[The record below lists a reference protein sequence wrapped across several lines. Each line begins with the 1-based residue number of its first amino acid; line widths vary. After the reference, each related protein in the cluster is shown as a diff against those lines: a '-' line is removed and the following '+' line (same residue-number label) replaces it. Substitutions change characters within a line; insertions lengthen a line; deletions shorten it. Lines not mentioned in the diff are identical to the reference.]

1 MAIRHGFSFKVSV
14 GLLMGLALSLS
25 ACTEKTSTGVWV
37 DATVD
42 LAKSPNSAVT
52 YHDVASQIYRTGAS
66 YPYNALPSKGNVN
79 VLVVPIEFKDYPFVQ
94 AKLGT
99 DGTDDHRLTD
109 INTLFNGSDEDTK
122 YWKSLSGFYKES
134 SFEQLNITAT
144 IAATY
149 KMTETPEAFLT
160 PPENGKSY
168 DGTSKIVALM
178 RTVIAD
184 YKTKNGADSTKKF
197 DSDGDGVIDGLY
209 LVYSCYDYQRAK
221 QHGLSE
227 NESYWAFSTND
238 NSAPSVDSPIGGNFM
253 WASYDFMYT
262 GVAEKSGVDA
272 HTFIHETGHLLGL
285 DDYYNYDDINNNE
298 KIAAKYRRFAPM
310 GALDM
315 MDYNI
320 LDHDIWSK
328 FALGW
333 ASPYVLDSKVQL
345 PATVTLKDS
354 VSSKGDFLIIPS
366 ASGYNGTAFGEYLV
380 VELYSPTG
388 LNALDAKKS
397 YGSTRPKGFRTPG
410 VKIYHVD
417 SRLAKFVAGVGSYDE
432 EPTLAKLAESKTG
445 QFYTVVANNT
455 PSYSYDNPGYR
466 LIHLLESNG
475 VLTFDNYDASTG
487 KDLTTS
493 SYANDSTLFSG
504 AEGHNRFSMKK
515 FSSFFENGQKF
526 NNGQAF
532 PYSIRINQVKTD
544 SEGASSVSLTI
555 AAA

>member
-1 MAIRHGFSFKVSV
+1 MAIRHGFSFKVGV

-25 ACTEKTSTGVWV
+25 ACGDNVSTGVWV
-37 DATVD
+37 DPTAD
-42 LAKSPNSAVT
+42 LVKTASSAIT
-52 YHDVASQIYRTGAS
+52 YHDVASQIYRTGSS
-66 YPYNALPSKGNVN
+66 YPYNAMPSKGNVN
-79 VLVVPIEFKDYPFVQ
+79 VLVVPIEFKNYPFAQTVV
-94 AKLGT
+94 GT
-99 DGTDDHRLTD
+99 DGTDNHRLTD
-109 INTLFNGSDEDTK
+109 LNTLFNGSDEETK

-134 SFEQLNITAT
+134 SFDQLNITAT
-144 IAATY
+144 IASVY
-149 KMTETPEAFLT
+149 EMNQTPEEFLT

-178 RTVIAD
+178 RTVITD

-209 LVYSCYDYQRAK
+209 LIYSCYDYQRAK
-221 QHGLSE
+221 KHNLDE

-238 NSAPSVDSPIGGNFM
+238 NSAPNIESPVGGNFM

-262 GVAEKSGVDA
+262 GVAEKKGVDS
-272 HTFIHETGHLLGL
+272 HTFVHETGHLLGL
-285 DDYYNYDDINNNE
+285 DDYYNYDDIENNE
-298 KIAAKYRRFAPM
+298 KTAPKYRRFAPM

-333 ASPYVLDSKVQL
+333 ASPYVVDSSIKL
-345 PATVTLKDS
+345 PVTVTLKDS

-366 ASGYNGTAFGEYLV
+366 VSGYNGTAFGEYLV
-380 VELYSPTG
+380 VELYAPTG
-388 LNALDAKKS
+388 LNALDATTS
-397 YGSTRPKGFRTPG
+397 YGSTRPKGFKTPG

-417 SRLAKFVAGVGSYDE
+417 SRLAKIVANVGTYDE
-432 EPTLAKLAESKTG
+432 APTLAKLAASKSG
-445 QFYTVVANNT
+445 DYYNVLANNT
-455 PSYSYDNPGYR
+455 PSYSADNPGYR

-504 AEGHNRFSMKK
+504 SEGHNRFSMKR
-515 FSSFFENGQKF
+515 FSSFFENGTKF

-555 AAA
+555 ASA